1 MDPGVLEAMRR
12 WPNVPAVHGW
22 LSLTPRGE
30 WRLHPLGDASLG
42 GYGEGISNEQIL
54 SFINRNYLSD
64 ESGCWFFQNGPQRVF
79 VRLDAAPL
87 IMRVNQHAGQ
97 LDTHCGQVIQEVSH
111 WWIDEIGRLFAQ
123 TDVGPAMVDDRD
135 LMTIGE
141 VLQSVEGQTQGLTLM
156 ALLEALDAD
165 CGAGAADQGG
175 RSPTMHQPLA
185 SAIADP
191 SGVFSALRFSAPLD
205 RIDAQQVPACLGF
218 IANPVA
224 PSPDSAVQALE

>member
-12 WPNVPAVHGW
+12 WPNVPAVYGW

-30 WRLHPLGDASLG
+30 WRLHPMGDARLG

-54 SFINRNYLSD
+54 TFINRNYLSD

-87 IMRVNQHAGQ
+87 IMRVNKHAGQ
-97 LDTHCGQVIQEVSH
+97 LDTHCGQVIQRVSH
-111 WWIDEIGRLFAQ
+111 WWIDGIGRLFAQ

-156 ALLEALDAD
+156 EMLEALDAD
-165 CGAGAADQGG
+165 SGAGAPDPVGSSPKTL
-175 RSPTMHQPLA
+175 RSLG

-191 SGVFSALRFSAPLD
+191 SGAFSALLHSAALD
-205 RIDAQQVPACLGF
+205 HIDAQNVPACLGF
-218 IANPVA
+218 VANPA
-224 PSPDSAVQALE
+224 PPAPNGLSRL